1 MRVFSFILTLN
12 NKNLT
17 GFINLN
23 NKIYQIIINN
33 VLYKEF
39 DTLQKA
45 KNFCNRMQSNPNNL
59 YWYIDLLR
67 ISKLTPKQ
75 EIEHV

>member
-1 MRVFSFILTLN
+1 MRVLSFTLTF
-12 NKNLT
+12 NKKNIM

-23 NKIYQIIINN
+23 NKFYQVIINN

-39 DTLQKA
+39 DTFKKA
-45 KNFCNRMQSNPNNL
+45 KDFCKKMQSNPNNL

-67 ISKLTPKQ
+67 ISKLTTTE
-75 EIEHV
+75 EIQNV